1 MKAIPARAQ
10 WLLERFGI
18 AQGNAALM
26 GDLVEEY
33 GSGRSALW
41 LWRQTLLAIA
51 AEVTREPRARKPAIM
66 RAVALVLALYL
77 ASTFTELYVFNNF
90 VIKKFAGPP
99 SPCGAFCYVYG
110 VLTSFV
116 WPAIVGWVVASTHR
130 AHRAG
135 AVVAYLMLVTI
146 WTALSLCLGYEGLSR
161 SHQVGLFIGWHC
173 LTWACALAGGLLASP
188 RRRMRE
194 AADSGRHLV

>member
-1 MKAIPARAQ
+1 MKAIPARAL

-51 AEVTREPRARKPAIM
+51 AAVTREPRDRKRAIL
-66 RAVALVLALYL
+66 RAVALVLALNL
-77 ASTFTELYVFNNF
+77 AFSFAGLYVFNNF
-90 VIKKFAGPP
+90 APRPIRGGV
-99 SPCGAFCYVYG
+99 GAFWYVFG
-110 VLTSFV
+110 FLTSCV

-135 AVVAYLMLVTI
+135 AVVAYLILVTI
-146 WTALSLCLGYEGLSR
+146 WAAIRLCNGYEALSR

-188 RRRMRE
+188 RPRMRE
-194 AADSGRHLV
+194 AADAGHHCL

>member
-10 WLLERFGI
+10 WLLEKIGI

-41 LWRQTLLAIA
+41 LWRQTFLAIA
-51 AEVTREPRARKPAIM
+51 AALTREPRDRKPAIL
-66 RAVALVLALYL
+66 RAVAIVLALNL
-77 ASTFTELYVFNNF
+77 AWSFANQYAFSTF
-90 VIKKFAGPP
+90 GRPP
-99 SPCGAFCYVYG
+99 SGGVAFWYVRG
-110 VLTSFV
+110 VLNGYV
-116 WPAIVGWVVASTHR
+116 WPAIVGWMVASTHR
-130 AHRAG
+130 RHRAG
-135 AVVAYLMLVTI
+135 AVVVYLILVAT
-146 WTALSLCLGYEGLSR
+146 WAALRLCISYEALNR
-161 SHQVGLFIGWHC
+161 YHMVGTYIGWHC

-194 AADSGRHLV
+194 AADPGRDLI